1 MRWIGAGW
9 RGLRSVRFEAPDLPA
24 RIPGLDGLRAISIGL
39 VVLVHA
45 ALSPGFPPALSGLD
59 TLRSLGVR
67 IFFVISGFLIT
78 TLLLREWRDTGRVS
92 LPRFYLRRS
101 LRILPAFYAYVAIVV
116 VLAAAGLVSLRPGD
130 IAHALTYTMNYH
142 YPAAW
147 EVFHFWSLSVEEQFY
162 VLWPPLLV
170 WLGPARA
177 FRCAAI
183 VVVVTPLIRIVQWYA
198 WPLQRDGSGGQF
210 QLVADALAV
219 GCLLAGAYNW
229 LGAQRWYLRL
239 LTSRWFVL
247 VPIVVLVTNELHW
260 RPRTYLVAQTLT
272 HVAIALCVDRCVRIR
287 RGGIDRVLHA
297 APLRFVGAI
306 SYSLYLWQQPFLSP
320 NTTLLAAFPGN
331 LGLAVACAVACHY
344 VVERPLLRVKDRLG
358 GGVGPR
364 SRVSTPPTAAISAV
378 EGLPVAA
385 DRA

>member
-9 RGLRSVRFEAPDLPA
+9 RGLRSVTFEAPDLPV
-24 RIPGLDGLRAISIGL
+24 RIPGLDGLRAIAIGL
-39 VVLVHA
+39 VLLVHA
-45 ALSPGFPPALSGLD
+45 TLSPGFPSALRDLD

-78 TLLLREWRDTGRVS
+78 TLLLQEWRDTGRIS
-92 LPRFYLRRS
+92 LLRFYLRRS
-101 LRILPAFYAYVAIVV
+101 LRIFPAFYAYVAVVV

-130 IAHALTYTMNYH
+130 IGHALTYTMNYH

-162 VLWPPLLV
+162 LLWPPLLV
-170 WLGPARA
+170 WLGPTRA
-177 FRCAAI
+177 VRCAAI
-183 VVVVTPLIRIVQWYA
+183 VVVATPLIRIVQWYG

-229 LGAQRWYLRL
+229 LGARRWYVRL

-247 VPIVVLVTNELHW
+247 MPIVVLVTNELHW

-272 HVAIALCVDRCVRIR
+272 HVAIAVCVDRCVRIR
-287 RGGIDRVLHA
+287 SGWIDRVLNA
-297 APLRFVGAI
+297 APFRFVGAI

-320 NTTLLAAFPGN
+320 NTTLPTAFPWN
-331 LGLAVACAVACHY
+331 VGLAVACAVASHY
-344 VVERPLLRVKDRLG
+344 LVERPLLRLKDRLG
-358 GGVGPR
+358 GGVG
-364 SRVSTPPTAAISAV
+364 SRRRLPTSSTATISTV
-378 EGLPVAA
+378 DGLPVAA